1 MDKAERFRTLIEP
14 LHDRVLAFARCLCR
28 SISDGDDLFQEAMLR
43 AFTKLHTLRDDQAFR
58 AWVYRIVISVHRS
71 RARRSFW
78 RRLLPL
84 GADDTPED
92 DADPAHSGSDYRSES
107 WSPDAAD
114 ANRRARSALAKLPAV
129 QREAIVLFEIE
140 GWHVVGL
147 EDAVFALHPQ
157 RQPLDRRTVEVHP
170 AGQVRS
176 PTLKRR
182 HLEYGCAPEARHA
195 AHPRRQRRR

>member
-43 AFTKLHTLRDDQAFR
+43 TFTKLDTLRDDQAFR

-84 GADDTPED
+84 GTDDALED
-92 DADPAHSGSDYRSES
+92 DADPAHSGNDYRSES

-114 ANRRARSALAKLPAV
+114 ANRRARAALAKLPAV

-140 GWHVVGL
+140 GWQVEEIATLHRVSLSAVKSRLARGRERLRELYDAQPALVV
-147 EDAVFALHPQ
+147 EP
-157 RQPLDRRTVEVHP
+157 
-170 AGQVRS
+170 
-176 PTLKRR
+176 
-182 HLEYGCAPEARHA
+182 APEGSR
-195 AHPRRQRRR
+195 